1 MVSKRQARKNLV
13 KLQSGLVYRGEVT
26 GVRQTYYVFE
36 AEGAFFVLSFARAES
51 KPGAGYFN
59 MVDTKAVDYVRQRFA
74 GDRRVTAKDVVA
86 RARRT
91 PHTPTSLVA
100 LNVLYVLVALGEAK
114 IVEEGANRQLV
125 FSIARGAV

>member
-36 AEGAFFVLSFARAES
+36 AEGAYFVLSFARAES

-59 MVDTKAVDYVRQRFA
+59 MVDAKAVDYVRQRFA
-74 GDRRVTAKDVVA
+74 GERHVTAKDVVA

-91 PHTPTSLVA
+91 SHTPTSLVA
-100 LNVLYVLVALGEAK
+100 LNILYVLVALNEAK
-114 IVEEGANRQLV
+114 IVAEGPNRQLV
-125 FSIARGAV
+125 FSVAGP

>member
-13 KLQSGLVYRGEVT
+13 KLQSGLVFRGEAS

-36 AEGAFFVLSFARAES
+36 AEGAYFVLSFARAES

-59 MVDTKAVDYVRQRFA
+59 MVDAKAVEYVRARFA
-74 GDRRVTAKDVVA
+74 GQRKVTAKEVLA

-91 PHTPTSLVA
+91 RHTPTSLVA
-100 LNVLYVLVALGEAK
+100 LNVLYVLVALDEARITGE
-114 IVEEGANRQLV
+114 GPNRQLE
-125 FSIARGAV
+125 FSIAAA